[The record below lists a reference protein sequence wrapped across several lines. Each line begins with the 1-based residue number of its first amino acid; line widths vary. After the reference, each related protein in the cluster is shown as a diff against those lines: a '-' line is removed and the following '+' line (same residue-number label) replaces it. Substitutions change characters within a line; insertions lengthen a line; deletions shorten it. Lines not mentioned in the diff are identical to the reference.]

1 MGRPNKGQHKI
12 PRIYLEAFADV
23 GGKVWISDKDLRL
36 TNREPEKVLT
46 EKDYYTIRFDT
57 GGGTLVVETQFLGGK
72 STLEN
77 LYIWKTPIY
86 IKKMTT
92 LYEERLCMMV
102 SQTKNIRDA
111 KEKAELSV
119 FVASMMERQPI
130 SRKSLEK
137 FFSDVSEKVEHLRSL
152 PDEAKKRMSEI
163 MPISDHDRRN
173 SISADELLKVGEDVG
188 SFHSSL
194 IPDTVVGIA
203 PIINDMKWCFMV
215 REPSA
220 VEFLTSDLCGQNS
233 CGNDVYCLPSSQ
245 NIGVKILPII
255 EDMASNKLD
264 ANANGI
270 GGEELVDIY
279 EWAFSTNDKIDLTAP
294 NIVAMDSISDASLK
308 NPINV
313 VFSKDLMSSSV
324 NYDSVILEDNNGLI
338 NYWLSVLDGKI
349 VRIHHDL
356 FDPLSN
362 YKPTLNSQI
371 KDTLQNCWYIC
382 ECSADPG
389 ETCYCSNNNVGTEC
403 PGGNCA
409 SDQ

>member
-57 GGGTLVVETQFLGGK
+57 GGGTLVVETQFLGGIETRYGQLFQSK
-72 STLEN
+72 IEPK
-77 LYIWKTPIY
+77 I
-86 IKKMTT
+86 
-92 LYEERLCMMV
+92 RL
-102 SQTKNIRDA
+102 DA

-220 VEFLTSDLCGQNS
+220 VEFLTSDNPCVMLNPAAEAKWGRGTFGGSPGLAQQDVEITLPLSPNVALLCGWNLS
-233 CGNDVYCLPSSQ
+233 LDLMYVPVSNDEVVGINQRTARHAELLISSDK
-245 NIGVKILPII
+245 KILEEII
-255 EDMASNKLD
+255 GRIKQKRGSS
-264 ANANGI
+264 
-270 GGEELVDIY
+270 GG
-279 EWAFSTNDKIDLTAP
+279 
-294 NIVAMDSISDASLK
+294 
-308 NPINV
+308 
-313 VFSKDLMSSSV
+313 SV
-324 NYDSVILEDNNGLI
+324 REVH
-338 NYWLSVLDGKI
+338 K
-349 VRIHHDL
+349 
-356 FDPLSN
+356 
-362 YKPTLNSQI
+362 
-371 KDTLQNCWYIC
+371 
-382 ECSADPG
+382 
-389 ETCYCSNNNVGTEC
+389 
-403 PGGNCA
+403 
-409 SDQ
+409 